1 MSEIVEIH
9 NGFLMFQCPHEDCG
23 ATIIVH
29 RQEVNCAL
37 FRCSPTL
44 NPHASKSEC
53 EAVII
58 TKLGCTKP
66 FKVNTETMT
75 AECCDYI

>member
-9 NGFLMFQCPHEDCG
+9 SGFLMFQCPHEDCG

-29 RQEVNCAL
+29 RQEVNCAI

-58 TKLGCTKP
+58 TKLGCAKP